1 MAPVLT
7 TSLREHDL
15 HRQRRFQPVWRNDL
29 NPAFADI
36 APYYDRANMFAS
48 LGLWPWFLR
57 RFMSVIELQP
67 GQRVLDVCA
76 GTNAV
81 GIALLERERSLEVH
95 ALDRSA
101 DMQRVGRERAAA
113 RGFHIDS
120 TIGDA
125 QHLPF
130 PDSHFDLVTL
140 QWATRHLSVTR
151 TFHEIHRVLKPGGQF
166 CHCDMLPP
174 ANPLVGKAYYG
185 YLHVCLE
192 ATSLFYR
199 SNGAAR
205 QLKAYFLDALKMFYT
220 AEEFSRL
227 LADIG
232 FADVKART
240 IFGGMIGIHRA
251 IKPTGTA

>member
-1 MAPVLT
+1 MAPVSMP
-7 TSLREHDL
+7 SLREHDQQ
-15 HRQRRFQPVWRNDL
+15 RQHRFQPVWRNDL

-57 RFMSVIELQP
+57 RFMSVIKVQP

-81 GIALLERERSLEVH
+81 GIALLERERSLEVY

-113 RGFHIDS
+113 RGMRIKS

-125 QHLPF
+125 QRLPF
-130 PDSHFDLVTL
+130 PDNHFDVVTL
-140 QWATRHLSVTR
+140 QWATRHLPVTR
-151 TFHEIHRVLKPGGQF
+151 AFSEIRRVLKPGGQF

-174 ANPLVGKAYYG
+174 ANPLVGKLYYA
-185 YLHVCLE
+185 YLHICLD
-192 ATSLFYR
+192 ATSLMYR

-205 QLKAYFLDALKMFYT
+205 QLKAYFLEALKMFYT
-220 AEEFSRL
+220 AEQFSHL
-227 LADIG
+227 LGEIG
-232 FADVKART
+232 FTDVEART

-251 IKPTGTA
+251 VKPAGAA